1 MNKKFSV
8 AILASGNGSNAEAII
23 RYFQNHES
31 IGVGLILSN
40 NPDAYVLKRAAEH
53 HIPSR
58 IFNKIEFRESVVV
71 RDWLLEKRITHIVL
85 AGFLWLIPDYL
96 VKAYPDRI
104 INIHPALLPRHG
116 GKGMFGMN
124 VHNAVRNARDKESGI
139 TIHLVNEHYD
149 EGKILFQTK
158 CSLSPDC
165 NVETIAEKVH
175 QLEYANYP
183 RVIEQWII
191 SSYPN
196 FQPQ

>member
-1 MNKKFSV
+1 MNKKFSI

-40 NPDAYVLKRAAEH
+40 NPDAYVLKRAGQH
-53 HIPSR
+53 HIPSK

-85 AGFLWLIPDYL
+85 AGFMWLIPDYL

-124 VHNAVRNARDKESGI
+124 VHNAVKNAGDKESGI

-149 EGKILFQTK
+149 EGKILFQTP
-158 CSLSPDC
+158 CSLDPDC
-165 NVETIAEKVH
+165 TAETIAEKVH

-196 FQPQ
+196 FQSQ

>member
-1 MNKKFSV
+1 MLSLRSQIMNKKFSI

-40 NPDAYVLKRAAEH
+40 NPDAYVLKRAGEH

-58 IFNKIEFRESVVV
+58 IFNKIEFRDSVVV

-104 INIHPALLPRHG
+104 INIHPALLPNYG
-116 GKGMFGMN
+116 GKGMYGMF
-124 VHNAVRNARDKESGI
+124 VHQAILENNEKETGI
-139 TIHLVNEHYD
+139 SIHYVNEHYD
-149 EGKILFQTK
+149 EGGIIFQQSVNIEE
-158 CSLSPDC
+158 CST
-165 NVETIAEKVH
+165 EEEIA
-175 QLEYANYP
+175 Q
-183 RVIEQWII
+183 
-191 SSYPN
+191 
-196 FQPQ
+196 

>member
-1 MNKKFSV
+1 MSKKFSI

-23 RYFQNHES
+23 QYFKDHAS

-40 NPDAYVLKRAAEH
+40 NPEAYVLTRAREH
-53 HIPSR
+53 HIPSKV
-58 IFNKIEFRESVVV
+58 FNRLEFRESVVV

-104 INIHPALLPRHG
+104 INIHPALLPRYG
-116 GKGMFGMN
+116 GKGMYGMN
-124 VHNAVRNARDKESGI
+124 VHNAVRDAGDEETGI

-149 EGKILFQTK
+149 EGKVLFQTT
-158 CSLSPDC
+158 CSLDRNC
-165 NVETIAEKVH
+165 TAERIAEKVH
-175 QLEYANYP
+175 QLEHANYP

-196 FQPQ
+196 FQSQ